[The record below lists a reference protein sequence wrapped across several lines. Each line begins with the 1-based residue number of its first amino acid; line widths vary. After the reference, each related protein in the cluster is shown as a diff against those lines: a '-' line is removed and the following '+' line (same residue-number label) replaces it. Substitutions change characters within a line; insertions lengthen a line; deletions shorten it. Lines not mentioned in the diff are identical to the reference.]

1 MNTIEL
7 FVIGMGIFFAFM
19 LGRWGT
25 LKLLEAIAREKN
37 PKSLF
42 ISRWLGRENIRWLSI
57 VGGIGAALLF
67 TVVFYKFPQ
76 GCFLP
81 LLVLI
86 LGAGF
91 AYIINTLSSRKRRYP
106 ANKISPTARTS
117 AHNQPISEKSPEIN
131 LDELFKTLN
140 WEWDSFRSILIH
152 FARKGPGQYIPAERR
167 PNYVH
172 LDGLQATIAELREIS
187 CASEGRET
195 SRAVFVDTQRASLVI
210 SGKTHIGT
218 ARQVK
223 VDLQPEPGRE
233 NVQIPVLTIHVHP
246 NKEKT
251 QGLSDLDYISFLSDR
266 RQLLMM
272 ISYQDGVIFAM
283 KTSATGK
290 YSADSI
296 QSRINTIR
304 NDILRIWSDLY
315 LPDSILQFNKAVC
328 LEFGLT
334 LYRAPASNENIAHR
348 IEVTNL

>member
-1 MNTIEL
+1 
-7 FVIGMGIFFAFM
+7 
-19 LGRWGT
+19 
-25 LKLLEAIAREKN
+25 
-37 PKSLF
+37 
-42 ISRWLGRENIRWLSI
+42 
-57 VGGIGAALLF
+57 
-67 TVVFYKFPQ
+67 
-76 GCFLP
+76 
-81 LLVLI
+81 
-86 LGAGF
+86 
-91 AYIINTLSSRKRRYP
+91 
-106 ANKISPTARTS
+106 
-117 AHNQPISEKSPEIN
+117 
-131 LDELFKTLN
+131 
-140 WEWDSFRSILIH
+140 
-152 FARKGPGQYIPAERR
+152 
-167 PNYVH
+167 
-172 LDGLQATIAELREIS
+172 
-187 CASEGRET
+187 
-195 SRAVFVDTQRASLVI
+195 VI

-251 QGLSDLDYISFLSDR
+251 QGLSDLDHISFLSDR

-283 KTSATGK
+283 KTSATGIF
-290 YSADSI
+290 STDSI

-315 LPDSILQFNKAVC
+315 LPDSILQFYKAVC